1 MNIFSA
7 TTKYFWRRSLTS
19 PKTYDQLISDVEAQ
33 GVGIYA
39 MGVLRD
45 IEGAGK
51 LGVHIRKR
59 ISEELRARGLDHI
72 PADLPTNQDDHVR
85 LFKRGSRLHRVVRA
99 VLDPSSEGDSLLR
112 SIENDE
118 AREKIE
124 QIERIL
130 AS

>member
-1 MNIFSA
+1 M
-7 TTKYFWRRSLTS
+7 
-19 PKTYDQLISDVEAQ
+19 
-33 GVGIYA
+33 GIYP
-39 MGVLRD
+39 MGILRD

-59 ISEELRARGLDHI
+59 ISQELRARGLDHL
-72 PADLPTNQDDHVR
+72 PADLPIYQEERVR
-85 LFKRGSRLHRVVRA
+85 LFKRGTRLHRVVQA
-99 VLDPSSEGDSLLR
+99 VLDPSPDGDAILR

-124 QIERIL
+124 RIERIL